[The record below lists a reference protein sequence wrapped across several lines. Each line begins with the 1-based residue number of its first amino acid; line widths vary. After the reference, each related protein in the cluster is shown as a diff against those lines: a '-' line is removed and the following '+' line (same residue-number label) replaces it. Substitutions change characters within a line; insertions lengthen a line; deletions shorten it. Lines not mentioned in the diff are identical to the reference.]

1 MKIEIAYLHCGDYL
15 LKTLRKE
22 IQEVF
27 KIIDILKWEV
37 NYSSKN
43 KSHETAYNKKF
54 KMNLKSLHGNP
65 NHFWIRY
72 QRLIVEFRKNSVFV
86 QIQFNNSANIYRDF
100 YKFQHGHRNGLL
112 SLSILIVPTN
122 QCLFFQEE
130 FKVLVIWQS
139 II

>member
-65 NHFWIRY
+65 NHF
-72 QRLIVEFRKNSVFV
+72 
-86 QIQFNNSANIYRDF
+86 
-100 YKFQHGHRNGLL
+100 
-112 SLSILIVPTN
+112 
-122 QCLFFQEE
+122 
-130 FKVLVIWQS
+130 
-139 II
+139 